1 LSPSALTGRAALSE
15 VADVRTIPL
24 RRFAAG
30 PRGADLPDGARPCGF
45 SLSGSDAAK
54 LEAADGRV
62 FSSRVRAQQLDG
74 LVGAKLG
81 G

>member
-1 LSPSALTGRAALSE
+1 MRFISPSAPASRAALSE
-15 VADVRTIPL
+15 VADLRTIPL

-45 SLSGSDAAK
+45 PLSGSDAVK
-54 LEAADGRV
+54 LDVGDDRV
-62 FSSRVRAQQLDG
+62 FRSLD
-74 LVGAKLG
+74 APSKPG